1 MATVNTFRI
10 LSSHVGLTIKSYP
23 IADATLLDFNNANP
37 LEMGEWM
44 TINSS
49 DQAIRCADPGV
60 KPGPFV
66 LYSEKGRSDTQG
78 ISGSGKVPL
87 IFLGTF
93 IGESLIFEG
102 APALGADLEAANV
115 TYLTLTKSGL
125 QTQTTGATIGHVI
138 KTAASNGGWLK
149 FVYTAS

>member
-10 LSSHVGLTIKSYP
+10 KSSHVNLTIKSYV

-37 LEMGEWM
+37 LELGEWM
-44 TINSS
+44 TINAS

-66 LYSEKGRSDTQG
+66 FYAEKGRSDTQG
-78 ISGSGKVPL
+78 IGGSGKVPL
-87 IFLGTF
+87 IVLGTF

-125 QTQTTGATIGHVI
+125 QTWTAGTVVGHVI
-138 KTAASNGGWLK
+138 KTAATNGGWLK